1 MTEVNSRRSKKIKR
15 ASKQKSFQHFSVS
28 VCVCVYPCVCADFK
42 AKGTKRPAI
51 AAGNRER
58 VGKAGNSAKRPQQTK
73 NNDLCIR
80 LCVCLL
86 MFLRASVCAKGLGVC
101 VRARK

>member
-1 MTEVNSRRSKKIKR
+1 M
-15 ASKQKSFQHFSVS
+15 
-28 VCVCVYPCVCADFK
+28 CADFK

-86 MFLRASVCAKGLGVC
+86 MFLRTSVCTKGLGVC
-101 VRARK
+101 VRQKVGNAFCSVDNAIFAVIAV

>member
-1 MTEVNSRRSKKIKR
+1 M
-15 ASKQKSFQHFSVS
+15 
-28 VCVCVYPCVCADFK
+28 CADFK

-51 AAGNRER
+51 AAENRER

-80 LCVCLL
+80 LCVCLF
-86 MFLRASVCAKGLGVC
+86 MFVS
-101 VRARK
+101 VRACVCERTRCVCSQKVGNAFCRVDNAIFAVIAV